1 MASHVFGNTVA
12 VSAAVLVALLAL
24 ERYTH
29 ALPGSP
35 DQFKFARER
44 CYGVARAGQ
53 NDCGTSTHAC
63 AGRAG
68 RDADPDEWIS
78 LPAGTCARIVGGEPM
93 PRPAQEPGRMSQR
106 HELVFDFLVF
116 FSVFSVPLCPLCKD
130 AAGEVARMHPFAP
143 VRRPPFDTEDTEDTE
158 AQRKRKSRSGVQA
171 GSDRTASVSLPRA
184 EEGVRAVE
192 HG

>member
-63 AGRAG
+63 AGRAV
-68 RDADPDEWIS
+68 RDSAADEWIS
-78 LPAGTCARIVGGEPM
+78 LPAGTCSRIAGAEPM
-93 PRPAQEPGRMSQR
+93 PLP
-106 HELVFDFLVF
+106 
-116 FSVFSVPLCPLCKD
+116 
-130 AAGEVARMHPFAP
+130 
-143 VRRPPFDTEDTEDTE
+143 
-158 AQRKRKSRSGVQA
+158 
-171 GSDRTASVSLPRA
+171 LPRA
-184 EEGVRAVE
+184 GEGRGEGGALRAAAMRHAE
-192 HG
+192 AAPSPQPSPASGRGSTRA